1 MFPNKSDSWKN
12 LRTPWIIQQWSA
24 GNNTKGWLLLCS
36 LYGLGNW
43 GNDEIGNL
51 PLVKE
56 LEIDRGT
63 CMLDFK
69 SLGFFSTYLSRLPIT
84 FFFFFPF
91 YAQNAT
97 RSWAYSRYSIKNIL
111 CGWLNNLD
119 FFFFLWTSF
128 L

>member
-84 FFFFFPF
+84 FFFFFHFMPRMQPGAGHIVGTQLKI
-91 YAQNAT
+91 YCVA
-97 RSWAYSRYSIKNIL
+97 
-111 CGWLNNLD
+111 D
-119 FFFFLWTSF
+119 
-128 L
+128 